1 MAEGFLK
8 SFNSDLEVYSAGTI
22 PAGEVHPK
30 AIQVMDEIGIDVS
43 NQSPKFVDQY
53 LNVDFDFVFTVCD
66 NARESCPVFTGH
78 VQTNIHEGFE
88 DPDRATGTEDEI
100 LNEFR
105 KIRDQIKE
113 RFYLFYKENILLK

>member
-53 LNVDFDFVFTVCD
+53 FNVDFDFFFTFCD
-66 NARESCPVFTGH
+66 T
-78 VQTNIHEGFE
+78 
-88 DPDRATGTEDEI
+88 
-100 LNEFR
+100 
-105 KIRDQIKE
+105 
-113 RFYLFYKENILLK
+113 